1 VILTPQARR
10 KKAYQGLF
18 GDGSHGEGKAVLAD
32 LKRFA
37 QHPDAPII
45 RDLNGAV
52 DPIASARLV
61 GRQEMF
67 NRILAFIHLDDRTLF
82 NLREETDTDE

>member
-1 VILTPQARR
+1 MILTPQARR

-37 QHPDAPII
+37 QLPDAPII
-45 RDLNGAV
+45 RDLNGST
-52 DPIASARLV
+52 DPIATGRMI
-61 GRQEMF
+61 GRQEVF
-67 NRILAFIHLDDRTLF
+67 NRILAFIHLDERTIL
-82 NLREETDTDE
+82 NLREEISDE

>member
-1 VILTPQARR
+1 MILTPQARR

-37 QHPDAPII
+37 QLPDAPVV
-45 RDLNGAV
+45 RDLNGAT
-52 DPIASARLV
+52 DPLASARLI
-61 GRQEMF
+61 GRQEVV
-67 NRILAFIHLDDRTLF
+67 NRILAFVHIDDRTLF
-82 NLREETDTDE
+82 NLREETDDE